1 MSLKKLFIFCILP
14 GVVAL
19 GGCLKDTPYLDVS
32 NTQPIIEFGISP
44 ANGWYGPFPLA
55 GDTVGSPVV
64 VDTAIGLVIASP
76 QVLNKSYS
84 ITVRVDTTQIS
95 AYNAANGTSY
105 TLLPASLY
113 SMPDSV
119 ITIPAGYRIG
129 RIPVNINFPIFPQT
143 QSYALPLTIV
153 DGGGLLIS
161 GNSGQ
166 FMWLFTPGT

>member
-153 DGGGLLIS
+153 NGGGLLIS

>member
-1 MSLKKLFIFCILP
+1 MSLKKLFLFCILP
-14 GVVAL
+14 GIVAL

-32 NTQPIIEFGISP
+32 NTKPIIEFGISP
-44 ANGWYGPFPLA
+44 ANGWYGPFGLA
-55 GDTVGSPVV
+55 GDTVGSPA

-76 QVLNKSYS
+76 QVLNKSVT
-84 ITVRVDTTQIS
+84 ITVQIDTTQIS

-105 TLLPASLY
+105 TLLPANLY
-113 SMPDSV
+113 SMTDSV

-153 DGGGLLIS
+153 NGGGLIIS
-161 GNSGQ
+161 GNSNQ
-166 FMWLFTPGT
+166 FMWLFTPGK